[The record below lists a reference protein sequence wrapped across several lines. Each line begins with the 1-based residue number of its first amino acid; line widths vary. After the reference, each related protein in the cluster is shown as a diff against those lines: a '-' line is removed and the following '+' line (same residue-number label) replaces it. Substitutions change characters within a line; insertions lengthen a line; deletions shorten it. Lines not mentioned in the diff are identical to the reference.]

1 MRGPFHRAFSS
12 FSTALRGR
20 QGTPIDL
27 ALNQPTKPHRGV
39 APRTG
44 RFLCE
49 QSVAL
54 PVHLRLQLLVGDP
67 HHGTE
72 PRQNAWIDET
82 LEPNEVALSE
92 DILLRCP
99 LGVPAMF
106 GTAHGQPY
114 HGSYSGYA
122 RRRGS
127 SRERRTDF
135 RVGERRW
142 NVTASED
149 ARGGRPGEG
158 RREPPVLPLVMD
170 AQEFGLSPEKL
181 LPFLE
186 REMRLLGDG
195 RGRTNPDVPGR
206 AGYRDPPIGT
216 VFGKRLA
223 ARIGSLLSRPWCTFA
238 NSFLWTSGRGA
249 RQGAHLDR
257 PVLDVTMSIP
267 LSLDGAD
274 RWPLWVEQPGGSR
287 FEWAGALGTI
297 LILDGRHRMHGR
309 DAFEGRRSVVLLLH
323 WTAPAVLWPG
333 FLDQDARS
341 RLTAAAGKIERGAPA
356 RRRGGRSRRADA
368 ALRFWR

>member
-1 MRGPFHRAFSS
+1 M
-12 FSTALRGR
+12 TA
-20 QGTPIDL
+20 
-27 ALNQPTKPHRGV
+27 A
-39 APRTG
+39 
-44 RFLCE
+44 
-49 QSVAL
+49 
-54 PVHLRLQLLVGDP
+54 
-67 HHGTE
+67 
-72 PRQNAWIDET
+72 
-82 LEPNEVALSE
+82 
-92 DILLRCP
+92 
-99 LGVPAMF
+99 
-106 GTAHGQPY
+106 
-114 HGSYSGYA
+114 
-122 RRRGS
+122 
-127 SRERRTDF
+127 
-135 RVGERRW
+135 
-142 NVTASED
+142 
-149 ARGGRPGEG
+149 
-158 RREPPVLPLVMD
+158 EPPVLPLVMD

-206 AGYRDPPIGT
+206 AGFRDPPIGT

-287 FEWAGALGTI
+287 FEWAGAPGTI

-309 DAFEGRRSVVLLLH
+309 DTFEGRRSVVLLLH

-341 RLTAAAGKIERGAPA
+341 RLTAAAGRLDRGSPFGSALLDRCLELAQSAVAWSVEPEAVVCGDRAQAQREIAACGRGASFLALIDGQAELTIDELGAVALQPGDGLA
-356 RRRGGRSRRADA
+356 FPPKTNVEIRWIGTGGGKAIVGRSMLAKRKSPS
-368 ALRFWR
+368 WS

>member
-1 MRGPFHRAFSS
+1 MKKRRA
-12 FSTALRGR
+12 
-20 QGTPIDL
+20 
-27 ALNQPTKPHRGV
+27 KPKQRGV
-39 APRTG
+39 AEPARGDRLDFPAASLPDLKLSAHYGLHRQVYAQSEPLPPAPVVVPRVEVLAAKRQLAVSSG
-44 RFLCE
+44 EASDGLVKLGELADRAEESRLIEQDMQEHRERRAHWQERFLCE

-99 LGVPAMF
+99 FGVPAMF
-106 GTAHGQPY
+106 GTAHGQLY

-158 RREPPVLPLVMD
+158 RREPPALPLVMD

-181 LPFLE
+181 LPFLK

-206 AGYRDPPIGT
+206 AGYRDLRLPRFCGQ
-216 VFGKRLA
+216 VNAFGFSSYR
-223 ARIGSLLSRPWCTFA
+223 GFPW
-238 NSFLWTSGRGA
+238 
-249 RQGAHLDR
+249 
-257 PVLDVTMSIP
+257 
-267 LSLDGAD
+267 
-274 RWPLWVEQPGGSR
+274 E
-287 FEWAGALGTI
+287 
-297 LILDGRHRMHGR
+297 
-309 DAFEGRRSVVLLLH
+309 
-323 WTAPAVLWPG
+323 
-333 FLDQDARS
+333 
-341 RLTAAAGKIERGAPA
+341 
-356 RRRGGRSRRADA
+356 
-368 ALRFWR
+368 